1 MKTLRIDE
9 CELCTRE
16 YRYNKET
23 EERYEYEVPNGE
35 MMHIYIDH
43 YEKYFKII
51 DIDFD
56 PYNEDDDRCTEVNVT
71 FNEDRSEGYMNIGI
85 ADKDGEKYD
94 WKTLYI
100 KAISGKINKTRI
112 YEVIVV
118 DFAD

>member
-9 CELCTRE
+9 FEICTKE

-23 EERYEYEVPNGE
+23 EEKYEYEVPNGE
-35 MMHIYIDH
+35 MMHIYFDH
-43 YEKYFKII
+43 YEKYFKVIGI
-51 DIDFD
+51 DYD
-56 PYNEDDDRCTEVNVT
+56 PYNEDDERQVEVNVT
-71 FNEDRSEGYMNIGI
+71 FNEDRSEGFINIGI
-85 ADKDGEKYD
+85 AEKEDEYM

-100 KAISGKINKTRI
+100 KALSGKISRTRI

>member
-9 CELCTRE
+9 FEICTTEL
-16 YRYNKET
+16 RYNKET

-35 MMHIYIDH
+35 MMSIYIDH
-43 YEKYFKII
+43 YKKYFDII
-51 DIDFD
+51 GVDYD
-56 PYNEDDDRCTEVNVT
+56 PYDEEDNRDVEVNVT
-71 FNEDRSEGYMNIGI
+71 FNEDRSEGYMNVGI
-85 ADKDGEKYD
+85 SEDDEFE

-100 KAISGKINKTRI
+100 KALSGKINKTRI